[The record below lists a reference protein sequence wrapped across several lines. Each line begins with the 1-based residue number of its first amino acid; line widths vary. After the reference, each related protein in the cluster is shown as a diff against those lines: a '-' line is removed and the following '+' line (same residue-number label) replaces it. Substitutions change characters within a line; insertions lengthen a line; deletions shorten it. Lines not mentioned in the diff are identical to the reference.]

1 MRKLVAAV
9 VVLVLVLVSAC
20 GPETPSTSEPMP
32 VLDPVYQASMVDF
45 LEQEIVKA
53 KQDGNDALLECLT
66 LMQEAYTRGQPLDD
80 EVEERCQPVLG
91 TYSSETAQP
100 PSD

>member
-1 MRKLVAAV
+1 MRKLAAAA
-9 VVLVLVLVSAC
+9 VVLVLVTAC
-20 GPETPSTSEPMP
+20 GPETPSNAEPMP

-53 KQDGNDALLECLT
+53 RQDGNDALLECLT
-66 LMQEAYTRGQPLDD
+66 LMQEAYTRGQPLDED
-80 EVEERCQPVLG
+80 VEERCQPVLG